1 MFRSTSGTRRV
12 LLALCALL
20 LSLVFVLPKQSRT
33 LLQAVGRP
41 LADIVALPLD
51 ALSIADRRTGDVW
64 DRYVALRK
72 VREENQQ
79 LRREIEFLHGQ
90 VAGLREMAAANQ
102 RLGELLHFQ
111 AEAPSQTVAARVI
124 GRDATNWYHGV
135 VLDKGERDGIQV
147 EMGVITLTGAVG
159 RVVKTRA
166 SSSVVLLITDPNNA
180 VTSLIQRTRDEGI
193 VEGTFGDK
201 VRMKYI
207 PLLSAVR
214 IGDPV
219 VTSGL
224 TGGFPKGIPV
234 GTITN
239 IQKDEGELFQT
250 ADVEP
255 EVDFTKLE
263 EVLVV
268 TVPRSGEEPSPASPA
283 GKNRP

>member
-12 LLALCALL
+12 LLVLCALL

-33 LLQAVGRP
+33 LLQTLGKP
-41 LADIVALPLD
+41 LADLIAIPLE
-51 ALSIADRRTGDVW
+51 LFSSADRRVAGVW

-72 VREENQQ
+72 VEEENRQ
-79 LRREIEFLHGQ
+79 LRREIEFLRGQ
-90 VAGLREMAAANQ
+90 AADLREMAAANQ
-102 RLGELLHFQ
+102 RLGALLRFQ
-111 AEAPSQTVAARVI
+111 ANTPSQTVAARVV

-135 VLDKGERDGIQV
+135 LLDKGEQDGIQA

-193 VEGTFGDK
+193 IEGTFEGK
-201 VRMKYI
+201 ARMKYI
-207 PLLSAVR
+207 PLLSTVR

-224 TGGFPKGIPV
+224 TGGFPKGVPI

-239 IQKDEGELFQT
+239 IQKDEGGLFQT
-250 ADVEP
+250 AEVQP

-268 TVPRSGEEPSPASPA
+268 TVPRKIEEPQAAPPAE
-283 GKNRP
+283 KKKT